1 MIHLNC
7 WWCCNHRLNS
17 ALHNKHHQSVSPK
30 PPFDL
35 KGKIKLQLHTFLPM
49 MSWKCMLTAWSTDC
63 SASKVINPKPSQR
76 PRVNQGSRGLWQH
89 KMKNSIGLQ
98 QIEDPSRMSK
108 RLLGFGWC
116 RRLAEQHKSKTKA
129 WGIEGNLSL
138 YCAEKYLVK
147 WTIMNCL
154 RVKHEGWNGG
164 TFDLRCNITQ

>member
-1 MIHLNC
+1 MTLDLVMEIHWKLWKLNPL
-7 WWCCNHRLNS
+7 WLINQ
-17 ALHNKHHQSVSPK
+17 HQSIHFIWSPK
-30 PPFDL
+30 PLFDL

-98 QIEDPSRMSK
+98 QSEDPSRLSK

-116 RRLAEQHKSKTKA
+116 CRLAEQDKSKTNA
-129 WGIEGNLSL
+129 WKIVGNFFL
-138 YCAEKYLVK
+138 YCAENYFVK
-147 WTIMNCL
+147 
-154 RVKHEGWNGG
+154 
-164 TFDLRCNITQ
+164 ITT